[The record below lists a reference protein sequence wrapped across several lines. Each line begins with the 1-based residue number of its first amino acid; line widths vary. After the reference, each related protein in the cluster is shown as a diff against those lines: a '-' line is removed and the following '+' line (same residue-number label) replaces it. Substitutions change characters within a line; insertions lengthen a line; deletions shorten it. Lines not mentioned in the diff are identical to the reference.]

1 MYAIIILF
9 KKIQL
14 MQLPKHF
21 FVGKTS
27 VTLDLNINSPKNNY
41 VFLMIKIIIV
51 SLLTLLITQWLG
63 KLMNLIF

>member
-21 FVGKTS
+21 FVSKTS

-51 SLLTLLITQWLG
+51 SLLTLLIT
-63 KLMNLIF
+63 